1 MVSESFFA
9 EIIREKHCSFLGQIA
24 VSDEEY
30 ANLIELAR
38 IRVRFLQNRSI
49 VPADLCLSVAMV
61 QIAIRHYREGRYWPC
76 FLDAI
81 GIDLPASRLNYL
93 GQIFA
98 KTISNYH
105 LFSIPQE
112 ERETNQYV
120 ENIKAHAFV
129 TDWYLNGYFD
139 FSYAFF
145 ENNLFRELPTDIGED
160 LEDLSSFMRTT
171 LNNKKDAISAG
182 GDPKKASKSYKLLHS
197 TRAAFSY
204 GERAALRS
212 FFFQTLQNIDRYYYD
227 GILPNVQGDRF
238 EKGFA
243 SWIKERQKSE
253 LSGEEKRINSRR
265 ITNRRPFLRVDSK
278 HETAFL
284 VIPQQKFRNEDCSG
298 AATVIIE
305 ICGQTHT
312 RDLSL
317 YRSFGI
323 YISERLEIGIPDV
336 FDDIRI
342 TISSLADR
350 EYRIL
355 NANYRVFNSSWES
368 IQKPVEGHN
377 YLLVKKNIPVSVNRE
392 EDIVEFSD
400 DYASWQY
407 LSINVSEESVF
418 QIGIKP
424 LSIVGEFTLDP
435 VFEHLVNRF
444 QVRSKL
450 GQTLITTR
458 AHPEVSFL
466 ADKNRVHGTSLLVN
480 EKRYPIERITEK
492 STFEWPQDKN
502 LMAVTVY
509 LESVLPHCDGEYKIM
524 LDIPAQEKKL
534 LCKYLLLRDFQC
546 LFDKRKYTYDKE
558 ILLEVRRGGH
568 TVSIP
573 DEDWESVENTDGS
586 VTYHIPV
593 TAGKSSEI
601 ICIDGRYD
609 IILPLKVFQYGFS
622 LSEMRCDKPDYLW
635 YSDLGESLYV
645 TIPGATEVSAYWG
658 KEAEDQFHG
667 TLLENDTF
675 RIDISEIKRRI
686 YSEERRHWQYV
697 NLFYIDNIK
706 RRLSLPAVLRSVD
719 VRPYFKLGHAEKTP
733 YIDINNIY
741 GSAKVF
747 LNIKEKSSGQFV
759 VSDREISVGRT
770 ELPELS
776 KGVLYDLFPY
786 SQETDEF
793 GFFTE
798 TVNLKP
804 LLGVSFEDWH
814 NLTECR
820 LPVESILFEEEEL
833 ARCHDYFVTL
843 NEKLSE
849 ERYIG
854 TMFSRKLAA
863 AGKER
868 YERDAR
874 GKFVQ
879 KRYGKVLVDMDIQ
892 GDELLMSLK
901 MYSVVDGDWM
911 APFYDVQQKTILH
924 CDDPRLRQK
933 DPTGVR
939 FLLLDEYETVLK
951 INTDR
956 ISRVSCTTS
965 TTF

>member
-1 MVSESFFA
+1 MANSEAFFA
-9 EIIREKHCSFLGQIA
+9 ELIRDNHFLFLGQIEI
-24 VSDEEY
+24 SDEEY
-30 ANLIELAR
+30 SSLIEQAR
-38 IRVRFLQNRSI
+38 IKVRFLQSRSV
-49 VPADLCLSVAMV
+49 VPSDLCLSVTMV

-76 FLDAI
+76 FLEEI
-81 GIDLPASRLNYL
+81 GIDLPASKLNYL
-93 GQIFA
+93 GQIFS
-98 KTISNYH
+98 KTISTYH
-105 LFSIPQE
+105 LFAIPQE
-112 ERETNQYV
+112 GRETNQYV

-145 ENNLFRELPTDIGED
+145 ENNLFRELTTDVGED
-160 LEDLSSFMRTT
+160 LEDLSAFMKTT

-182 GDPKKASKSYKLLHS
+182 GDPKKASKTYKLLHS

-212 FFFQTLQNIDRYYYD
+212 LFFPTLQIIDRYYYD
-227 GILPNVQGDRF
+227 GILPNVHGDRF

-243 SWIKERQKSE
+243 SWIKGREKSE
-253 LSGEEKRINSRR
+253 LSGEEKRSNSRR
-265 ITNRRPFLRVDSK
+265 ITNRRPFLRVDPK
-278 HETAFL
+278 HETVIL

-298 AATVIIE
+298 AATAIIE
-305 ICGQTHT
+305 ICGQKHT

-323 YISERLEIGIPDV
+323 YISEQLEIGIPDV
-336 FDDIRI
+336 FDEIQI
-342 TISSLADR
+342 TISSLVDR
-350 EYRIL
+350 EYRIS

-377 YLLVKKNIPVSVNRE
+377 YLLVKKNIPVSGNK
-392 EDIVEFSD
+392 EDIVEFSN

-407 LSINVSEESVF
+407 LSINISEESVF
-418 QIGIKP
+418 QIGSKP

-435 VFEHLVNRF
+435 VFEHLIDSF

-450 GQTLITTR
+450 GQDLITTR

-466 ADKNRVHGTSLLVN
+466 ADKKRIHGTSLLVN
-480 EKRYPIERITEK
+480 EKPYPIERITEK
-492 STFEWPQDKN
+492 TIFEWPQDKN
-502 LMAVTVY
+502 LMAVTVR
-509 LESVLPHCDGEYKIM
+509 LESVLARCDGEYKVM

-546 LFDKRKYTYDKE
+546 LFDKRKYTFDKE
-558 ILLEVRRGGH
+558 ILLEIRRGGH
-568 TVSIP
+568 TVNIP
-573 DEDWESVENTDGS
+573 NEDWESVENTDDS
-586 VTYHIPV
+586 VFYHIPV
-593 TAGKSSEI
+593 TSGKSSEI
-601 ICIDGRYD
+601 ICIDGRYY

-622 LSEMRCDKPDYLW
+622 LAEMRCDKPDYLW

-658 KEAEDQFHG
+658 KEAEAQFHG

-686 YSEERRHWQYV
+686 NSEERRHWQYI
-697 NLFYIDNIK
+697 NLLYKDNAK

-733 YIDINNIY
+733 YIDIYDIL

-747 LNIKEKSSGQFV
+747 LNIKEKSSGRLV

-776 KGVLYDLFPY
+776 EGVLYDLFPY
-786 SQETDEF
+786 SQESDEY
-793 GFFTE
+793 GFLTE

-833 ARCHDYFVTL
+833 ERCYDYYVTL
-843 NEKLSE
+843 SEKLSE
-849 ERYIG
+849 GRYIG
-854 TMFSRKLAA
+854 TMFSRKLAT

-879 KRYGKVLVDMDIQ
+879 KRYGKVLADLDIQ

-911 APFYDVQQKTILH
+911 APFYDVQQKNILH
-924 CDDPRLRQK
+924 CDDPLLQKK
-933 DPTGVR
+933 DPTGTR

-956 ISRVSCTTS
+956 ISRANCTTS
-965 TTF
+965 TAF